1 MSRICIRLS
10 NAQKDFLL
18 RCIEQNITEDLSKK
32 EMARRVNGNGWNFSR
47 SVEGILKALG
57 KDNLFDLIVNFNIVK
72 GLMQSKQS
80 SDIKQTLVSRN

>member
-32 EMARRVNGNGWNFSR
+32 EMARRVNGWNFSR